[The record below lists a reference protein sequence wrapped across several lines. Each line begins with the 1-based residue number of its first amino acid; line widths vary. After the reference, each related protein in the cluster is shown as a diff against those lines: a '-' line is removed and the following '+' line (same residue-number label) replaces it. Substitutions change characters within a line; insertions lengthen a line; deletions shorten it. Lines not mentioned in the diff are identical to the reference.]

1 MMSLSDVNK
10 INVSFPFKIVGF
22 FFFLTVIYS
31 SKKNYVR
38 LKFVDGKT
46 NI

>member
-22 FFFLTVIYS
+22 FFFNSNL
-31 SKKNYVR
+31 
-38 LKFVDGKT
+38 L
-46 NI
+46 

>member
-10 INVSFPFKIVGF
+10 INVSFPFKIVG